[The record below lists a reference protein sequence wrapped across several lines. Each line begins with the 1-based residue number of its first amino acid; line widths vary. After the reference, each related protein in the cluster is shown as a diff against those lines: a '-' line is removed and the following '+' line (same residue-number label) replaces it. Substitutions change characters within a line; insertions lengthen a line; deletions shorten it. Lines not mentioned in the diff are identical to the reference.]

1 MKKEE
6 KIKSGKMKSLSIQIP
21 VIFILSMLIFSAAVV
36 AIIAFRFHSRMID
49 EYTRMAKGVTN
60 LMAYKID
67 PSKTE
72 EYMEKNFEMDEYNK
86 VLEEL
91 YQLKDNYPDVLYMYV
106 YRIEE
111 DGGHVIFDLDNG
123 GDDEGDS
130 PGTVYE
136 LDDAFVPYRE
146 DLMVGRDV
154 PALSGRTQYGYLLTY
169 MRPVFDENGNYKCH
183 VCVDFSMDF
192 IYKKDIKF
200 IIGILVF
207 IMVAVIFVLIM
218 DIAIVRKKVT
228 KPLSMMIKCTRNF
241 KYGDDDD
248 RLFNV
253 SSMEELGIDSMDEIG
268 ELYNMF
274 VLSLKE
280 SRYYMTSFNKAKIDI
295 LDKEEKLDEM
305 SRVALF
311 DSLTGV
317 GNKAAFNKKCNE
329 LDKEIAE
336 NKACFAVIM
345 ADLNNLKYI
354 NDYFGHKDGDEYIAK
369 CCNILSGIFK
379 QSPVFRV
386 GGDEFVIII
395 ENDDYDNKDELYK
408 KTIQSFADSYNDE
421 NKDRRER
428 YSASLGMAVYSDE
441 DENVKQVFV
450 RADEDMYANKME
462 FNNVNG
468 SYR

>member
-21 VIFILSMLIFSAAVV
+21 FIFILSMLILSAAVV
-36 AIIAFRFHSRMID
+36 AITAIRFHQRMID

-60 LMAYKID
+60 LMSYKID

-72 EYMEKNFEMDEYNK
+72 EYMEKNFEMDEYNR
-86 VLEEL
+86 VLEEF
-91 YQLKDNYPDVLYMYV
+91 YQLKENYPDVIYMYV

-123 GDDEGDS
+123 KDDEGDS

-136 LDDAFVPYRE
+136 LDDAFVPYQE
-146 DLMVGRDV
+146 DLMVGHEV

-200 IIGILVF
+200 IIGILAF
-207 IMVAVIFVLIM
+207 ILIAVIFVLIM

-228 KPLSMMIKCTRNF
+228 KPLSKMIRCTRNF

-274 VLSLKE
+274 VLSLK
-280 SRYYMTSFNKAKIDI
+280 
-295 LDKEEKLDEM
+295 
-305 SRVALF
+305 
-311 DSLTGV
+311 
-317 GNKAAFNKKCNE
+317 
-329 LDKEIAE
+329 
-336 NKACFAVIM
+336 
-345 ADLNNLKYI
+345 
-354 NDYFGHKDGDEYIAK
+354 
-369 CCNILSGIFK
+369 
-379 QSPVFRV
+379 
-386 GGDEFVIII
+386 
-395 ENDDYDNKDELYK
+395 
-408 KTIQSFADSYNDE
+408 
-421 NKDRRER
+421 
-428 YSASLGMAVYSDE
+428 
-441 DENVKQVFV
+441 
-450 RADEDMYANKME
+450 
-462 FNNVNG
+462 
-468 SYR
+468 